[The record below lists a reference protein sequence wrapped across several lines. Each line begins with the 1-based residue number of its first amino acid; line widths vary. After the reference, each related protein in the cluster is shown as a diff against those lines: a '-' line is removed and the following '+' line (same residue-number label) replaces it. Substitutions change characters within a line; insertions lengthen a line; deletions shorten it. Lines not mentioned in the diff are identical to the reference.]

1 MNTEALV
8 RRILHFWLKNGFES
22 IRWKFLAFWGMLG
35 GGEYISTYLGL
46 MTIIINL
53 DYAHQLIHVR
63 GMRKRSCKSVV
74 LSTNFYVVVGPKNGL
89 AYLIRRVIPKQVEH
103 EPEAIFDNDSTI
115 AAALGFNDVH
125 LLDRTYK

>member
-1 MNTEALV
+1 
-8 RRILHFWLKNGFES
+8 
-22 IRWKFLAFWGMLG
+22 MLG

-53 DYAHQLIHVR
+53 DYAHQLINVR

-103 EPEAIFDNDSTI
+103 KPEAIFDNDSTI